1 MILPRIGDMVA
12 CYRTTG
18 NIDKTLETQSR
29 MRRAEQDE
37 GGDRQASW

>member
-29 MRRAEQDE
+29 MRKDD
-37 GGDRQASW
+37 GGDRQATW